1 MSNVAVES
9 AEATAWTQINAE
21 SATAVA
27 ATTTRPR
34 SSLVALVTTA
44 SSATRHEI
52 TAEIQIEKS
61 VPTSLRAGLP
71 TIAAAQAAAKIAT
84 PINIALLVDI
94 DPLMMSAVQTPNAT
108 IVAHAMN

>member
-1 MSNVAVES
+1 MDPDQRGECNGCGRHHDS
-9 AEATAWTQINAE
+9 TALIVSCTG
-21 SATAVA
+21 
-27 ATTTRPR
+27 
-34 SSLVALVTTA
+34 TTA

-71 TIAAAQAAAKIAT
+71 TIAAAQQQQKS
-84 PINIALLVDI
+84 PLRFKLALLVDI